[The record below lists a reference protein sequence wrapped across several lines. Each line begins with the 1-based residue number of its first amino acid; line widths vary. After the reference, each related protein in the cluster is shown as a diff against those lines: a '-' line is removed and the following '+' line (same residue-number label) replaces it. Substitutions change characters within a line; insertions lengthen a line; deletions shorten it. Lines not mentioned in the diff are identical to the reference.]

1 VILPQDWSEFI
12 DLLFAHQ
19 IRFLIVDAHA
29 LAANGR
35 PRATQDLD
43 IWVEPTAENAKRICR
58 ALAEFGFTSLG
69 NAQEEFA
76 QPDRLAT
83 LGHVPLRIDVMTS
96 IDGVEFNEAWDE
108 RIEAPFGQQSVGFLG
123 RRLLVKNKLA
133 TGRVKDRLDVEL
145 LDEGKR
151 DDE

>member
-1 VILPQDWSEFI
+1 MILPQDWSEFI

-19 IRFLIVDAHA
+19 VRFLIVGAHA

-43 IWVEPTAENAKRICR
+43 IWVEPTAENANRICR

-83 LGHVPLRIDVMTS
+83 LGRIPLRIDVMTS
-96 IDGVEFNEAWDE
+96 IDGVEFGEAWNE
-108 RIEAPFGQQSVGFLG
+108 RIEAPFGRHAVAFLG

-133 TGRVKDRLDVEL
+133 TGRVKDRLDIAL
-145 LDEGKR
+145 LEEGESH
-151 DDE
+151 D